1 MGPRLRIQSLSSMDR
16 HSKTAGVGEE
26 MSPVQMRDKTPHVP
40 LSKSQGGLPN
50 YTCTEKLL
58 EGQKKGGGT
67 S

>member
-1 MGPRLRIQSLSSMDR
+1 MGPRLRIHSLFSMDR
-16 HSKTAGVGEE
+16 YSKTAGVREI
-26 MSPVQMRDKTPHVP
+26 SPVQMRDKTPHVP
-40 LSKSQGGLPN
+40 LSQSQGGLPN